1 MITIKEM
8 LGRLDKKHIGYGYS
22 PIPEVDEQT
31 WLKLLFS
38 SYPFE
43 VLAIP
48 IKNNRDLRKKFRL
61 SPSPKVVSKAH
72 IVRFAAKEFPKNAYL
87 WDMYIGA
94 WFTNMRENLEQMAEF
109 TDEEVKEA
117 MEKQKEPINLLAYI
131 FFCQREDMY
140 EYFRE
145 KLPEALQQDCY
156 QEIFGTGEGEVINEQ
171 CGIESA
177 EPLEKKIQLKI
188 NTSEIKVQEVVKRI
202 LYRYADEVAEN
213 AASLINSF
221 VMDHMDLEGKMR
233 ELEDEKEDLRRR
245 LKKNKEALKNKEKAL
260 NEAEKQT
267 RVLTSRE
274 KELVKKNN
282 ELDRKLKEFIEQGNK
297 ESKRNEVAENETEKL
312 RLMASEAQAQQLALQ
327 RQNHS
332 LSEQIND
339 LTKQNREMSVQ
350 LSKLTVQQSSQSG
363 TGQAELKRLQM
374 LVSRYEED
382 IVGLG
387 DRIRQLMVELEEEK
401 IKRREIMR
409 EKTYTKVTGQ
419 EHTPIGGVS
428 AERIARLLDGK

>member
-8 LGRLDKKHIGYGYS
+8 LGRLEKKHIGYGYS

-72 IVRFAAKEFPKNAYL
+72 IVKFAAKEFPKNAYL
-87 WDMYIGA
+87 WDMYTGA
-94 WFTNMRENLEQMAEF
+94 WFTNMRDNLEQMVEF
-109 TDEEVKEA
+109 TDEEIKDT
-117 MEKQKEPINLLAYI
+117 MEGQREPINLLAYI

-145 KLPEALQQDCY
+145 KLPEALQEDCY
-156 QEIFGTGEGEVINEQ
+156 QEIFGSGVGEVITEQ
-171 CGIESA
+171 CSTENS
-177 EPLEKKIQLKI
+177 EPSEKKIEIKI
-188 NTSEIKVQEVVKRI
+188 NASEIKVQEVVKRI

-221 VMDHMDLEGKMR
+221 VIDHMDLEGKMQ
-233 ELEDEKEDLRRR
+233 ELEDEKEDLQRR

-260 NEAEKQT
+260 SEAEKQAKT
-267 RVLTSRE
+267 LTARE
-274 KELVKKNN
+274 KELVKKNI
-282 ELDRKLKEFIEQGNK
+282 ELDRKLKEFIELGNK
-297 ESKRNEVAENETEKL
+297 ESKKNEVVEKETEKL
-312 RLMASEAQAQQLALQ
+312 RLTASEAQAQQLALQ
-327 RQNHS
+327 RQNQV
-332 LSEQIND
+332 LSEQLKD
-339 LTKQNREMSVQ
+339 LTKQNREMSMQ
-350 LSKLTVQQSSQSG
+350 LSKNSVQSSQSA
-363 TGQAELKRLQM
+363 TEQVELKRMQM

-382 IVGLG
+382 INGQS
-387 DRIRQLMVELEEEK
+387 DRIRQLMLELDEEK
-401 IKRREIMR
+401 IKRREVMR

-419 EHTPIGGVS
+419 EHTPAGGVS